1 MIIWIISV
9 DYQIVMNDT
18 FIQQIHPVGPE
29 KLEDDAV
36 EDAELEFDDIEVHTM
51 DGVTIGN
58 INNIVKGIPNE
69 KLFGE
74 KVPSD
79 QPLQHGVEAPDCTF
93 LKHESQRDIL
103 LRLSEKK
110 ISVDEAI
117 NKYTTTSRRYK
128 VPSDKHSTEVVEVL
142 HYIKNSSDKIVEGR
156 NREEVYKPLFKIF
169 NLVPTYLLSRW
180 MINSSNN

>member
-1 MIIWIISV
+1 MLRARHSFNYAIYNKKYPSV
-9 DYQIVMNDT
+9 DWDT
-18 FIQQIHPVGPE
+18 WKAGWKIFMHAIDLDSNSYECGDCPE
-29 KLEDDAV
+29 KLEDDVV

-58 INNIVKGIPNE
+58 INNIVKGIPDE

-74 KVPSD
+74 KIPSD
-79 QPLQHGVEAPDCTF
+79 QPLQHGVEAPDRTF

-117 NKYTTTSRRYK
+117 KNYSTNSRRYK
-128 VPSDKHSTEVVEVL
+128 VPSDKHSHEVVEVL
-142 HYIKNSSDKIVEGR
+142 EYIKK
-156 NREEVYKPLFKIF
+156 
-169 NLVPTYLLSRW
+169 
-180 MINSSNN
+180 